1 MFKKYLYFNLQYY
14 MFVDYKLFLILIL
27 SLVLLYTYNR
37 VESLKLDVKK
47 IQHKLDKSN
56 DCIDDKCKFTKNN
69 DIETEINKFKELLEK
84 DSKNLDDYPLS
95 DKQLDNTQ
103 NFAKSRTNDEDLL
116 NNNLEELLN
125 LDDKD
130 IKLLEKD
137 KNILNEKNTTEFS
150 ATDNDLND
158 EYSNESSDN
167 IIIYSNSQSD
177 KKKDKNLQND
187 ENEKD
192 SVENLIDKIQ
202 DKPVIINIQD
212 NQNEV
217 FEFNKDSVLDLD
229 YEVNSDKNKVSAKDN
244 VNLDQVDNILAIN
257 NILPEINI
265 ENLKDISSYKLK
277 ELQDLAEKKNIN
289 IISEINGKKKNKTK
303 KELYLEIN
311 NIN

>member
-1 MFKKYLYFNLQYY
+1 

-56 DCIDDKCKFTKNN
+56 DCIDDKCKFNKSN
-69 DIETEINKFKELLEK
+69 DIENEINKFKEMLEK
-84 DSKNLDDYPLS
+84 DSKNLVEYQLS
-95 DKQLDNTQ
+95 DKQLDETQ
-103 NFAKSRTNDEDLL
+103 NLDKSKTNDEDLL

-187 ENEKD
+187 END
-192 SVENLIDKIQ
+192 NVENLIDKIQ

-212 NQNEV
+212 NQNEA

-229 YEVNSDKNKVSAKDN
+229 YEVNSDKNKVSTKDN
-244 VNLDQVDNILAIN
+244 INLDQVDDILAIN
-257 NILPEINI
+257 NISPEINI

-277 ELQDLAEKKNIN
+277 ELQDLAEIKNIN
-289 IISEINGKKKNKTK
+289 ITSENNGKKKNKTK

>member
-1 MFKKYLYFNLQYY
+1 

-47 IQHKLDKSN
+47 IQQKLDKTS
-56 DCIDDKCKFTKNN
+56 DCTDVKCKFTKNN
-69 DIETEINKFKELLEK
+69 DIENEINKFKELLNNENSSSK
-84 DSKNLDDYPLS
+84 LEACQLSDKNLDD
-95 DKQLDNTQ
+95 NQ
-103 NFAKSRTNDEDLL
+103 NLAKEKFNDELL
-116 NNNLEELLN
+116 NNNLEQLLN
-125 LDDKD
+125 IDDKE
-130 IKLLEKD
+130 IKILEQN
-137 KNILNEKNTTEFS
+137 KNILNEKNTTDFS

-177 KKKDKNLQND
+177 KKKDKNIDKNLQID
-187 ENEKD
+187 EKD
-192 SVENLIDKIQ
+192 TVENLIDEIQ
-202 DKPVIINIQD
+202 DKPIIINIQ
-212 NQNEV
+212 NNENEV
-217 FEFNKDSVLDLD
+217 FDLDKDSVLDLD
-229 YEVNSDKNKVSAKDN
+229 YEINSDLKLDENKTTDDINQNCILNEAN
-244 VNLDQVDNILAIN
+244 NTVNIN
-257 NILPEINI
+257 DISPEINI

-289 IISEINGKKKNKTK
+289 IISENNGKKKNKTK

>member
-56 DCIDDKCKFTKNN
+56 VCIDDKCKFTKNN

-289 IISEINGKKKNKTK
+289 IISEINGKKKK
-303 KELYLEIN
+303 
-311 NIN
+311 

>member
-95 DKQLDNTQ
+95 DKQLDDTQ
-103 NFAKSRTNDEDLL
+103 NLAKSRTNDEDLL

-192 SVENLIDKIQ
+192 TVENLIDKIQ